1 MPVVEPP
8 PWVALVVDTKGLQD
22 HNAHLERVP
31 NHASLDVFDMPYRTA
46 DLLQLIR
53 HIQVGIRFSWK
64 PAPQSGLGCGCQTPA
79 RRT

>member
-8 PWVALVVDTKGLQD
+8 PWVALVVDTEGLQH
-22 HNAHLERVP
+22 HNAHLESQP

-53 HIQVGIRFSWK
+53 HIQVGCFSWK
-64 PAPQSGLGCGCQTPA
+64 SGLGCGQTPG
-79 RRT
+79 R